1 MFEKFADSSVI
12 DKTHS
17 DLPLNAVVQKKYS
30 LIIYSLKLILYF
42 CCEFKKMGFFL
53 IRFLCVYIY

>member
-17 DLPLNAVVQKKYS
+17 DLPLNAVVQKNTH
-30 LIIYSLKLILYF
+30 
-42 CCEFKKMGFFL
+42 
-53 IRFLCVYIY
+53 

>member
-17 DLPLNAVVQKKYS
+17 DLPLSAVVQNERSKRRKKS
-30 LIIYSLKLILYF
+30 
-42 CCEFKKMGFFL
+42 
-53 IRFLCVYIY
+53 

>member
-17 DLPLNAVVQKKYS
+17 DLPLNVVVQKNTY
-30 LIIYSLKLILYF
+30 
-42 CCEFKKMGFFL
+42 
-53 IRFLCVYIY
+53 

>member
-17 DLPLNAVVQKKYS
+17 DLPLSAVVQKKYS

-42 CCEFKKMGFFL
+42 CCEL
-53 IRFLCVYIY
+53 

>member
-17 DLPLNAVVQKKYS
+17 GLPLNAVVQKNTH
-30 LIIYSLKLILYF
+30 
-42 CCEFKKMGFFL
+42 
-53 IRFLCVYIY
+53 